1 MDFHRDTDFAI
12 HQGFLPMSQSTRLIT
27 ASYILSFVAANAPQK
42 LRTETI
48 AKWVKVHP
56 TRVRSLASQMVKAD
70 ILKSWRGAQG
80 GLTLAR
86 PASEITL
93 REVYDAVQE
102 SSLIA
107 EKIDNPFSGMEDHCK
122 VFEVFTRLFAMLEAN
137 MRLDLG
143 AITADQL
150 FVAFDRPVEGAV
162 EG

>member
-1 MDFHRDTDFAI
+1 
-12 HQGFLPMSQSTRLIT
+12 MSQSTRLIT

-48 AKWVKVHP
+48 AKWVKTHP
-56 TRVRSLASQMVKAD
+56 TRVRNLVSQMVKAD
-70 ILKSWRGAQG
+70 ILKSYRGAKG

-86 PASEITL
+86 PANEITL

-122 VFEVFTRLFAMLEAN
+122 VFEVFTRLFAMLENN

-143 AITADQL
+143 NITADQL
-150 FVAFDRPVEGAV
+150 FVAFDTPLENRDSA
-162 EG
+162 

>member
-1 MDFHRDTDFAI
+1 
-12 HQGFLPMSQSTRLIT
+12 MSQSTRLIT

-56 TRVRSLASQMVKAD
+56 TRVRSMVSQMVKAN
-70 ILKSWRGAQG
+70 ILTSYRGAQG
-80 GLTLAR
+80 GVTLAR
-86 PASEITL
+86 EPQEITL

-107 EKIDNPFSGMEDHCK
+107 EKIDNPFAGLEDHCK
-122 VFEVFTRLFAMLEAN
+122 VYEVFTRLFAMLEQN

-150 FVAFDRPVEGAV
+150 FVAFDTPKEHTHTA
-162 EG
+162 

>member
-1 MDFHRDTDFAI
+1 
-12 HQGFLPMSQSTRLIT
+12 MSQSTRLIT

-56 TRVRSLASQMVKAD
+56 TRVRSMVSQMVKAN
-70 ILKSWRGAQG
+70 ILTSYRGAQG
-80 GLTLAR
+80 GVTLAR
-86 PASEITL
+86 APQQITL

-107 EKIDNPFSGMEDHCK
+107 EKIDNPFAGLEDHCK
-122 VFEVFTRLFAMLEAN
+122 VYEVFTRLFAMLEQN

-150 FVAFDRPVEGAV
+150 FVAFDTPKEQSRLA
-162 EG
+162 

>member
-1 MDFHRDTDFAI
+1 
-12 HQGFLPMSQSTRLIT
+12 MSQSTRLIT

-56 TRVRSLASQMVKAD
+56 TRVRNLVSQLVKAN
-70 ILKSWRGAQG
+70 ILKSQRGAGG

-86 PASEITL
+86 PPREITL
-93 REVYDAVQE
+93 RDVYDAVQE

-122 VFEVFTRLFAMLEAN
+122 VFDVFTRLFALLEEN
-137 MRLDLG
+137 VRLDLEK
-143 AITADQL
+143 ITADQL
-150 FVAFDRPVEGAV
+150 FVAFDTPLEAEG
-162 EG
+162 

>member
-1 MDFHRDTDFAI
+1 
-12 HQGFLPMSQSTRLIT
+12 MSQSTRLIT

-56 TRVRSLASQMVKAD
+56 TRVRSMVSQMVKAN
-70 ILKSWRGAQG
+70 ILTSYRGAQG
-80 GLTLAR
+80 GVTLAR
-86 PASEITL
+86 APQQITL

-107 EKIDNPFSGMEDHCK
+107 EKIDNPFAGLEDHCK
-122 VFEVFTRLFAMLEAN
+122 VYEVFTRLFAMLEQN
-137 MRLDLG
+137 MRQDLG

-150 FVAFDRPVEGAV
+150 FVAFDTPKEHSA
-162 EG
+162 

>member
-1 MDFHRDTDFAI
+1 
-12 HQGFLPMSQSTRLIT
+12 MSQSTRLIT

-56 TRVRSLASQMVKAD
+56 TRVRSMVSQMVKAN
-70 ILKSWRGAQG
+70 ILTSYRGAQG
-80 GLTLAR
+80 GVTLAR
-86 PASEITL
+86 PPQAITL

-107 EKIDNPFSGMEDHCK
+107 EKIDNPFAGMEDHCK
-122 VFEVFTRLFAMLEAN
+122 VYEVFTRLFAMLEQN

-150 FVAFDRPVEGAV
+150 FVALDTP
-162 EG
+162 

>member
-1 MDFHRDTDFAI
+1 
-12 HQGFLPMSQSTRLIT
+12 MSQSTRLIT

-48 AKWVKVHP
+48 AKWVKTHP
-56 TRVRSLASQMVKAD
+56 TRVRNLVSQMVKAD
-70 ILKSWRGAQG
+70 ILKSYRGAKG

-86 PASEITL
+86 PANEITL

-122 VFEVFTRLFAMLEAN
+122 VFEVFTQLFAMLENN

-143 AITADQL
+143 NITADQL
-150 FVAFDRPVEGAV
+150 FVAFDTPLEDRDSA
-162 EG
+162 

>member
-1 MDFHRDTDFAI
+1 
-12 HQGFLPMSQSTRLIT
+12 MSQSTRLIT

-48 AKWVKVHP
+48 AKWVKTHP
-56 TRVRSLASQMVKAD
+56 TRVRNLVSQMVKAN
-70 ILKSWRGAQG
+70 ILKSWRGAKG

-86 PASEITL
+86 PANEITL

-122 VFEVFTRLFAMLEAN
+122 VFDVFTRLFAMLENN

-143 AITADQL
+143 NITADQL
-150 FVAFDRPVEGAV
+150 FVAFDTPVENRDRA
-162 EG
+162 

>member
-1 MDFHRDTDFAI
+1 
-12 HQGFLPMSQSTRLIT
+12 MSQSTRLIT

-56 TRVRSLASQMVKAD
+56 TRVRSMVSQMVKAN
-70 ILKSWRGAQG
+70 ILTSYRGAQG
-80 GLTLAR
+80 GVTLAR
-86 PASEITL
+86 APQEITL

-107 EKIDNPFSGMEDHCK
+107 EKIDNPFAGLEDHCK
-122 VFEVFTRLFAMLEAN
+122 VYEVFTRLFAMLEQN

-150 FVAFDRPVEGAV
+150 FVAFDTPKGHSDTA
-162 EG
+162 

>member
-1 MDFHRDTDFAI
+1 
-12 HQGFLPMSQSTRLIT
+12 MSQSTRLIT
-27 ASYILSFVAANAPQK
+27 ASYILSFVAANAPQR

-48 AKWVKVHP
+48 AKWVKTHP
-56 TRVRSLASQMVKAD
+56 TRVRNLVSQMVKAD
-70 ILKSWRGAQG
+70 ILKSWRGAKG

-86 PASEITL
+86 PANQITL

-122 VFEVFTRLFAMLEAN
+122 VFEVFTKLFALLEEN
-137 MRLDLG
+137 MRLDLA

-150 FVAFDRPVEGAV
+150 FVAFDPPLENRDSA
-162 EG
+162 

>member
-1 MDFHRDTDFAI
+1 
-12 HQGFLPMSQSTRLIT
+12 MSQSTRLIT
-27 ASYILSFVAANAPQK
+27 ACDILSFVAAYAPQK

-48 AKWVKVHP
+48 AKWVKTHP
-56 TRVRSLASQMVKAD
+56 TRVRNLVSQMVKAD
-70 ILKSWRGAQG
+70 ILKSYRGAKG

-86 PASEITL
+86 PANEITL

-122 VFEVFTRLFAMLEAN
+122 VFEVFTRLFAMLENN

-143 AITADQL
+143 SITADQL
-150 FVAFDRPVEGAV
+150 FVAFDTPLENRDRA
-162 EG
+162 

>member
-1 MDFHRDTDFAI
+1 
-12 HQGFLPMSQSTRLIT
+12 MSQSTRLIT

-56 TRVRSLASQMVKAD
+56 TRVRSMVSQMVKAN
-70 ILKSWRGAQG
+70 ILMSYRGAQG
-80 GLTLAR
+80 GVTLAR
-86 PASEITL
+86 PPQQITL

-107 EKIDNPFSGMEDHCK
+107 EKIDNPFAGLEDHCK
-122 VFEVFTRLFAMLEAN
+122 VYEVFTRLFAMLEQN

-143 AITADQL
+143 TITADQL
-150 FVAFDRPVEGAV
+150 FVAFDTPKEQCPQTRRNPL
-162 EG
+162 

>member
-1 MDFHRDTDFAI
+1 
-12 HQGFLPMSQSTRLIT
+12 MSQSTRLIT

-48 AKWVKVHP
+48 AKWVKTHP
-56 TRVRSLASQMVKAD
+56 TRVRNLVSQMVKAD
-70 ILKSWRGAQG
+70 ILKSYRGAKG

-86 PASEITL
+86 PANEITL

-122 VFEVFTRLFAMLEAN
+122 VFEVFTHLFAMLENN

-143 AITADQL
+143 NITADQL
-150 FVAFDRPVEGAV
+150 FVAFDTPLENRDSA
-162 EG
+162 

>member
-1 MDFHRDTDFAI
+1 
-12 HQGFLPMSQSTRLIT
+12 MSQSTRLIT
-27 ASYILSFVAANAPQK
+27 ASYILSFVAANAPQR

-48 AKWVKVHP
+48 AKWVKTHP
-56 TRVRSLASQMVKAD
+56 TRVRNLVSQMVKAD
-70 ILKSWRGAQG
+70 ILKSWRGAKG

-86 PASEITL
+86 PANQITL

-122 VFEVFTRLFAMLEAN
+122 VFEVFTRLFAMLENN

-143 AITADQL
+143 NITADQL
-150 FVAFDRPVEGAV
+150 FVAFDTPLESRDRA
-162 EG
+162 

>member
-1 MDFHRDTDFAI
+1 
-12 HQGFLPMSQSTRLIT
+12 MSQSTRLIT

-48 AKWVKVHP
+48 AKWVKTHP
-56 TRVRSLASQMVKAD
+56 TRVRNLVSQMVKAD
-70 ILKSWRGAQG
+70 ILKSYRGAKG

-86 PASEITL
+86 PANEITL

-122 VFEVFTRLFAMLEAN
+122 VFEVFTRLFAMLENN

-143 AITADQL
+143 NITADQL
-150 FVAFDRPVEGAV
+150 FVAFDTPLENRDRA
-162 EG
+162 

>member
-1 MDFHRDTDFAI
+1 
-12 HQGFLPMSQSTRLIT
+12 MSQSTRLIT

-48 AKWVKVHP
+48 AKWVKTHP
-56 TRVRSLASQMVKAD
+56 TRVRNLVSQMVKAD
-70 ILKSWRGAQG
+70 ILKSYRGAKG

-86 PASEITL
+86 PANEITL

-122 VFEVFTRLFAMLEAN
+122 VFDVFTRLFAMLENN

-143 AITADQL
+143 NITADQL
-150 FVAFDRPVEGAV
+150 FVAFDTPLENRDSA
-162 EG
+162 